1 MVDFIKVY
9 VINTERLI
17 EKYTITQLKQWS
29 ILASFIYNHIQMIA
43 NKLKLKYLK
52 LNSKLIL
59 KLNMI
64 LFNNKNQMVK
74 SNRNKYKNKRKFKQK
89 I

>member
-29 ILASFIYNHIQMIA
+29 ILVSFIYNHIQMIA
-43 NKLKLKYLK
+43 NKLKLKYRK